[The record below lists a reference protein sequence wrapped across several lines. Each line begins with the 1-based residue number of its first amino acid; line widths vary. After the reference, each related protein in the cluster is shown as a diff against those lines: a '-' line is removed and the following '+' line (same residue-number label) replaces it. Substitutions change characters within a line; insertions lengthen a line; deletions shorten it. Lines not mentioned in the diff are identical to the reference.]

1 MGWRRSGGGKRSIA
15 PWETSFGVEADSDD
29 LCDVRELLREHLKQ
43 KTWEPP
49 VMPATVR
56 QALEMTKDP
65 EASFGG
71 ITGVLEVDP
80 ALTAQLL
87 KLANSPMFQ
96 GAVPVSGLRQAL
108 VRVGLR
114 GFVQLLMV
122 ASLSKVLVVRGHRGI
137 TAQLQERATSVGVAA
152 AELARATNLDRDSAF
167 TGGVLHDVGI
177 ALGYGL
183 LGSCARYLPDEV
195 SDDPAKKWEI
205 VEDMH
210 QELGLALAQRWRLP
224 PDVCGAV
231 GFHHDPES
239 APATARKM
247 AYLVAAAIHVA
258 DHADIRPERPLD
270 CPLGERSF
278 FVLGLALSRLPELAL
293 ETRKRMGL
301 VPIE

>member
-1 MGWRRSGGGKRSIA
+1 MGWRRSGAGKSIA
-15 PWETSFGVEADSDD
+15 PWETSFSVDASGLDELD
-29 LCDVRELLREHLKQ
+29 DVRELLRTHLRE

-71 ITGVLEVDP
+71 ISGVLEADP

-152 AELARATNLDRDSAF
+152 AEIARATDLDRDAAF
-167 TGGVLHDVGI
+167 TAGVLHDVGI
-177 ALGYGL
+177 AMGYGL
-183 LGSCARYLPDEV
+183 LAACARYLPEEV
-195 SDDPAKKWEI
+195 TGDPAKKWEI
-205 VEDMH
+205 VEEMH
-210 QELGLALAQRWRLP
+210 QELGLALAKQWRLP

-239 APATARKM
+239 SPPSARKM
-247 AYLVAAAIHVA
+247 AWLVAAAIHVV

-278 FVLGLALSRLPELAL
+278 FTLGLALSRLPELAL
-293 ETRKRMGL
+293 ETRQRMGL